1 MENTHAIPRCR
12 SCDAELVTTFVD
24 LGVQPL
30 SNNYVSF
37 ALRGEADIFYPLH
50 VFACDRCF
58 LVQIDS
64 FEARESIFSAD
75 YAYYS
80 SFADSWVAHAKRY
93 AAHAT
98 ERLALTPASRIVEI
112 ASNDGYLLRWFVERG
127 MTVMGVEPAE
137 GVAAVARQAGVP
149 TRVEFFGIDAA
160 RQLRAEFGPADL
172 MAANNVLAHVP
183 DLHDFIGGFA
193 IALAPTGTATF
204 EFPHLLRMIDDAQF
218 DTIYHEHFSYIS
230 LLAIEPVFA
239 KHGLVVYDVEELPT
253 HGGSLR
259 LWVSHA
265 GKAPTEAVA
274 AMRARERAEGL
285 ASRERYT
292 KFGERVAKIKRDTL
306 RFLIDAFE
314 RGERVVGY
322 GAPAKGNTF
331 LNYCGIGPD
340 LLAFTCDRN
349 PQKHGKLLPG
359 SRIPIRPPEAI
370 AEERPDYVF
379 VLPWNLEAEVVSQ
392 LASIRSW
399 GGRFVVAIPQLRI
412 T

>member
-1 MENTHAIPRCR
+1 MKPRCR
-12 SCDAELVTTFVD
+12 ACDAELKTTFVD

-30 SNNYVSF
+30 SNSYVS
-37 ALRGEADIFYPLH
+37 LGQRREPDIFYPLH
-50 VFACDRCF
+50 VYVCDRCF
-58 LVQIDS
+58 LVQLES
-64 FEARESIFSAD
+64 FESREAIFSAD

-80 SFADSWVAHAKRY
+80 SFADSWVAHAKAY
-93 AAHAT
+93 VAHAT
-98 ERLALTPASRIVEI
+98 ESLGLTSTSRIVEI
-112 ASNDGYLLRWFVERG
+112 ASNDGYLLKWFVERG
-127 MTVMGVEPAE
+127 MPVMGVEPAA
-137 GVAAVARQAGVP
+137 GVAAAAEAVGVP
-149 TRVEFFGIDAA
+149 TRVEFFGVESAG
-160 RQLRAEFGPADL
+160 RLRAEFGPADL

-193 IALAPTGTATF
+193 VALAPGGTATF
-204 EFPHLLRMIDDAQF
+204 EFPHLMRLIEDAEF

-239 KHGLVVYDVEELPT
+239 KHGLIVHDVEELST

-259 LWVSHA
+259 LWVRHA
-265 GKAPTEAVA
+265 GVEPTAAVH
-274 AMRARERAEGL
+274 AMRKREAHAGL
-285 ASRERYT
+285 ATLERYA

-306 RFLIDAFE
+306 RFLIDATE

-331 LNYCGIGPD
+331 LNYCGVGPD

-370 AEERPDYVF
+370 DQTRPDYVLI
-379 VLPWNLEAEVVSQ
+379 LPWNIEAEVVEQ
-392 LASIRSW
+392 LASIRAW
-399 GGRFVVAIPQLRI
+399 GGRFVVAIPHLRVS
-412 T
+412 